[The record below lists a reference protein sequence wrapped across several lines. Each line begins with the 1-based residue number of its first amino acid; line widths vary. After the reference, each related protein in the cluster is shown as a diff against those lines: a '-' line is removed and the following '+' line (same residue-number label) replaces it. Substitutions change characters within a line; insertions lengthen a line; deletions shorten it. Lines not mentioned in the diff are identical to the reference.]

1 MNWIVIVLVC
11 ALLATCSMAQD
22 QRDRSHGLAETAKQ
36 AKVALVDA
44 VQKANTA
51 VPGTVVGASLQP
63 ATKDSKAAWR
73 VVVLREGRL
82 FAVPVDAASGAVGK
96 PAELADDDD
105 DDEQGE
111 AGKEG
116 KMEQRQSAKLD
127 FEDVAP
133 GSLPAGW
140 TAAETAGAGKLATW
154 RVAEV
159 TGAPS
164 GKRVLRLQETK
175 NSGSTFNMLMSAA
188 AFPADLDLAVKIRAE
203 SGEEDRG
210 GGLVWRARD
219 ADNYYI
225 ARWNPLE
232 DNLRA
237 YKVQTGRRTMFKSV
251 ELKADTAKWHAL
263 RIRAQGSKFQVLF
276 DDKLLIEFEDDTF
289 PQGGK
294 VGVWTKADAASSF
307 DDLEVAAR
315 R

>member
-1 MNWIVIVLVC
+1 MNCIVIVLVS
-11 ALLATCSMAQD
+11 ALLTTCSMAQD
-22 QRDRSHGLAETAKQ
+22 QRDRSRGLTETAKQ
-36 AKVALVDA
+36 ARVALVDA
-44 VQKANTA
+44 VQKANAA

-63 ATKDSKAAWR
+63 ATKETKTAWR

-82 FAVPVDAASGAVGK
+82 FTVSVDAVSGAVGK
-96 PAELADDDD
+96 PMEQMDDD

-111 AGKEG
+111 AKV
-116 KMEQRQSAKLD
+116 EQRESAKLD

-140 TAAETAGAGKLATW
+140 SPAETAGAGKLATW
-154 RVAEV
+154 RVAEA

-164 GKRVLRLQETK
+164 GKHVLRLHETR
-175 NSGSTFNMLMSAA
+175 NSGETFNMLMSAT
-188 AFPADLDLAVKIRAE
+188 AFPADVDVGVKIRAE

-219 ADNYYI
+219 ANNYYI

-237 YKVQTGRRTMFKSV
+237 YKVQGGRRTMFKSV
-251 ELKADTAKWHAL
+251 DLKADAAKWHAL

-289 PQGGK
+289 RQGGK